1 MRTPERREI
10 AGLAIEIT
18 PLGFEAQ
25 RRTFVVLARALGPAL
40 VEMLAGAKSLES
52 LGSPDALRRAALA
65 AIERLDDATLEALT
79 EAFGESSRAMF
90 APKRAP
96 FLSEASAREEAFAG
110 PHFARFFLWLRAC
123 VEVNYGP
130 FFASLGALIAPARRD
145 ETPAG

>member
-10 AGLAIEIT
+10 AGLTIEIT

-25 RRTFVVLARALGPAL
+25 RRAFVVLAKALGPAL
-40 VEMLAGAKSLES
+40 VEALAGAKSIDAM
-52 LGSPDALRRAALA
+52 GSDALRRAALS
-65 AIERLDDATLEALT
+65 AIERVDDATLEALT

-96 FLSEASAREEAFAG
+96 FLSEPAAREEAFGG

-130 FFASLGALIAPARRD
+130 FFASLGAQIAPAHKG
-145 ETPAG
+145 ETPAE